1 MTKKKTTKIQTTLKM
16 KKSRLAAARMVQT
29 KDLRMKMI
37 MKKKKKKKNNNKK
50 KNKKTLSP
58 LVDG

>member
-1 MTKKKTTKIQTTLKM
+1 M